1 MYKILNRTN
10 LISSFVCTCQSYK
23 FTTMLN
29 GIVCNV
35 RVLGEQELEI
45 LLRIKRDGPQQL
57 SKEAKELVEAAATHF
72 LTVKPRR
79 TSVKPYG
86 PRPKKQ
92 KINSGETSSTSD
104 NQTEI
109 ESDECDN
116 DSDQSENSDSE

>member
-1 MYKILNRTN
+1 MH
-10 LISSFVCTCQSYK
+10 
-23 FTTMLN
+23 
-29 GIVCNV
+29 
-35 RVLGEQELEI
+35 VLGEQELEI

-57 SKEAKELVEAAATHF
+57 SKEAKGLVEEAATHF

-104 NQTEI
+104 TLTDNHETESEIIGSDDSDNESNQT
-109 ESDECDN
+109 
-116 DSDQSENSDSE
+116 ENSDSE